1 MPVAREI
8 KDLLGSLP
16 NTFHVVKKRDHYFLY
31 DGSTCVSCVGN
42 NASRENIFL
51 GKRSRAKIEKY
62 IANKNTQENNDER
75 DNG

>member
-1 MPVAREI
+1 MPVARGI

-31 DGSTCVSCVGN
+31 DGSTRVSCVGN
-42 NASRENIFL
+42 NASRENLFL
-51 GKRSRAKIEKY
+51 GKRSRATIEKY
-62 IANKNTQENNDER
+62 LANKNAQENNDER

>member
-1 MPVAREI
+1 MPVARGI

-31 DGSTCVSCVGN
+31 DGPTCVSCVGN
-42 NASRENIFL
+42 NASRENLFL
-51 GKRSRAKIEKY
+51 GKRSRATIEKY
-62 IANKNTQENNDER
+62 LANKNAQENNDER